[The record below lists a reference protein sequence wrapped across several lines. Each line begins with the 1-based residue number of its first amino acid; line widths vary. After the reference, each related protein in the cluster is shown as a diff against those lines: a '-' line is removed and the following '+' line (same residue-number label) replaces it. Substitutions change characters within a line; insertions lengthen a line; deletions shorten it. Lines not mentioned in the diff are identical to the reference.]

1 MSGSFPGELPGVT
14 AKMPAWVKNLWGDKN
29 LWGELPLTFDFPVK
43 EHEKF
48 LRLLTETEDW
58 LYEEGE
64 DQAKQAYIDKLEELM
79 VSSSSPERGN
89 LRFTL

>member
-1 MSGSFPGELPGVT
+1 MSGPS
-14 AKMPAWVKNLWGDKN
+14 WVSCSGHWLRCLLG
-29 LWGELPLTFDFPVK
+29 LRTSEVRLPLTFIFHVK

-79 VSSSSPERGN
+79 VSSLP
-89 LRFTL
+89 

>member
-1 MSGSFPGELPGVT
+1 MVR
-14 AKMPAWVKNLWGDKN
+14 
-29 LWGELPLTFDFPVK
+29 LPLILVFHLK

-64 DQAKQAYIDKLEELM
+64 DQAKQAYIDKLAQLM
-79 VSSSSPERGN
+79 VSSFLP
-89 LRFTL
+89 

>member
-14 AKMPAWVKNLWGDKN
+14 AKMPAWVKNLWG
-29 LWGELPLTFDFPVK
+29 ELPLTFDFPIK

-89 LRFTL
+89 LRFKL